1 MKKYSKK
8 EKKEEKVRERERE
21 RKGEGREAEG
31 KRKRKERENKGR
43 LLKVE
48 TWPVCRTSRCVGDRF
63 RKIPYA
69 NVCQISHTHTHTHFN
84 QQSFLEN
91 PGVLNC
97 IAESRWEFHK
107 LVERL

>member
-69 NVCQISHTHTHTHFN
+69 NVCQISHTHTHTHT
-84 QQSFLEN
+84 SISKVSLRILE
-91 PGVLNC
+91 
-97 IAESRWEFHK
+97 S
-107 LVERL
+107 